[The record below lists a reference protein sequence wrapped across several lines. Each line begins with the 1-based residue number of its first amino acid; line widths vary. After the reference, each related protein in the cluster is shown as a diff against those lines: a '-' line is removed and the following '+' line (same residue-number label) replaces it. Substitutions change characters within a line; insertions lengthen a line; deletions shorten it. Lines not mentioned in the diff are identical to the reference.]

1 MLLDD
6 YFRGEIKRSQK
17 GWRNI
22 VATAAKKGIPVPAFS
37 TALALQA
44 SDRKQIEELRSWAA
58 DHLAEDLRVENL
70 AAQAAMSPRNFARV
84 FLKSTGITP
93 ARFVER
99 IRVEAARRRL
109 EECDDSIEK
118 IASDC
123 GLGSVQ
129 ALRRTFRRVLKVAP
143 GEYRKR
149 FSDAA

>member
-1 MLLDD
+1 
-6 YFRGEIKRSQK
+6 
-17 GWRNI
+17 
-22 VATAAKKGIPVPAFS
+22 
-37 TALALQA
+37 
-44 SDRKQIEELRSWAA
+44 
-58 DHLAEDLRVENL
+58 
-70 AAQAAMSPRNFARV
+70 MSPRNFARV